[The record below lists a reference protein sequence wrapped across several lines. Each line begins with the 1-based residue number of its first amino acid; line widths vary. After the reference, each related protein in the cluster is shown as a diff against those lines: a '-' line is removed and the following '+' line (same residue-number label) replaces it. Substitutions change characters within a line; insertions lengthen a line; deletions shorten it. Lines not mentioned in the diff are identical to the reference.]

1 MLDVVALLPS
11 QPFVDRKAA
20 AMLRRNLLQEMS
32 WFVVVASA
40 TALSPTKSKPGF
52 SIEADNAIAPIMTSA
67 LPHPKVGMMKQR
79 ELFGRQADVD
89 QTVCAAA

>member
-32 WFVVVASA
+32 LFVVASA

-52 SIEADNAIAPIMTSA
+52 SIGADNAIGPIMTTA
-67 LPHPKVGMMKQR
+67 PPHPKVGMMEQR